1 MLINE
6 WGRTQ
11 DSRIGTIEASSGP
24 PHVSISPSLI
34 KSNRISQNAEVLI
47 YTTNSGTVGLY
58 IQLPL
63 PASTPV
69 SCTSQAHLHEQHPNL
84 LSVNNQDP
92 AAYRIETRGQ
102 YNHTDLWRKAR
113 GPLTERIWKNGYSR
127 WLSSI
132 SSSRPHK
139 LSHSF
144 TLHPP
149 PSQPPR
155 LSGTKAWTMRTE
167 IQNRKRTE
175 KKAKTL
181 HSTAPHRWKS
191 EAASRAGG
199 RWQI

>member
-149 PSQPPR
+149 PPLPTSPAFGHQSVNHAYRNP
-155 LSGTKAWTMRTE
+155 E
-167 IQNRKRTE
+167 
-175 KKAKTL
+175 
-181 HSTAPHRWKS
+181 
-191 EAASRAGG
+191 
-199 RWQI
+199 